1 LKTAQLLPTPANGAG
16 IPYQTPTETR
26 TMDVQ
31 VKPSD
36 VREVLIPLDLVEPDP
51 NQPRT
56 QFPEAEL
63 RDLAASIKSEGLKQP
78 VKVRPVGDRFRII
91 FGERRYRAHKING
104 ADHIRAV
111 IVDGLS
117 SQDILIEQII
127 ENDQRA
133 DVRPIDEARKFRDL
147 IDGGMTVTELARRMG
162 RMEWR
167 VEERL
172 RLLDLEP
179 TLLKLYESGNLPQE
193 AASEISRIKDYAQ
206 QTRLVQMVARGQLQ
220 GYAAIRSAV
229 QTILNETS
237 AVDLF
242 GTATPKATEENI
254 RTVSAMERK
263 IESVVGMVA
272 GGWRDGECVVACKVA
287 PDRARLMADKLAAI
301 KRSISIMESQLR
313 ATAAQAEIV
322 LDQGKAA

>member
-1 LKTAQLLPTPANGAG
+1 
-16 IPYQTPTETR
+16 
-26 TMDVQ
+26 MDDIA
-31 VKPSD
+31 SWIW
-36 VREVLIPLDLVEPDP
+36 VLIPLAAIGIAP
-51 NQPRT
+51 
-56 QFPEAEL
+56 FKMWL
-63 RDLAASIKSEGLKQP
+63 RVKEKQMDSQTNLAAEKSAQ
-78 VKVRPVGDRFRII
+78 
-91 FGERRYRAHKING
+91 YAQHM
-104 ADHIRAV
+104 A
-111 IVDGLS
+111 
-117 SQDILIEQII
+117 
-127 ENDQRA
+127 
-133 DVRPIDEARKFRDL
+133 
-147 IDGGMTVTELARRMG
+147 
-162 RMEWR
+162 R

-193 AASEISRIKDYAQ
+193 AASEISRIKDFAQ

-229 QTILNETS
+229 QTVLNETS

-254 RTVSAMERK
+254 LTVSAMERK

-272 GGWRDGECVVACKVA
+272 GGWRDGECVVASKVA
-287 PDRARLMADKLAAI
+287 PDRGRLMADKLAAI

-322 LDQGKAA
+322 LGDAAASTTTLRPLP